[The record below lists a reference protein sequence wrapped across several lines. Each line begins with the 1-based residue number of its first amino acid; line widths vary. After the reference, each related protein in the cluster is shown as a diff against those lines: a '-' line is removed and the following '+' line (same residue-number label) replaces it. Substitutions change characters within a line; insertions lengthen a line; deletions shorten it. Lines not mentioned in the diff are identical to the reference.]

1 MKQQAFEIDH
11 QGQTIRGMSYQPVKA
26 TRHPTVIF
34 LHGFTGQ
41 RIENGFMFVKLSRAL
56 AQAGMAAITFDFLNS
71 GESDG
76 SFDQMLVTQQ
86 LADALR
92 VTEWAQRQPFV
103 DRARL
108 GLLGFSLGG
117 MLASCASARMNCFK
131 SLALLATTTE
141 QNICRHAQRE
151 GRSDAC
157 SIIFGPHC
165 LHPKFF
171 EDVIT
176 LDSVRDVVKH
186 PRATLIVQGTEDTAV
201 PPAVS
206 QHFIDAMKMAE
217 VECEV
222 KWIEGADHPSAHPAW
237 RHQLQNAVV
246 SFFERTLVRK

>member
-11 QGQTIRGMSYQPVKA
+11 QGQTIRGMSYQPAKA

-56 AQAGMAAITFDFLNS
+56 AQAGIAAITFDFLNS

-76 SFDQMLVTQQ
+76 SFDQMLVTGQ
-86 LADALR
+86 LTDALR
-92 VTEWAQRQPFV
+92 VAEWSQRQPFV
-103 DRARL
+103 DRARM

-117 MLASCASARMNCFK
+117 MLASCVNARMSCFK
-131 SLALLATTTE
+131 SLALLAPTTE
-141 QNICRHAQRE
+141 QNICRHAKRE
-151 GRSDAC
+151 GQSDAC

-176 LDSVRDVVKH
+176 LNSVADVVQN
-186 PRATLIVQGTEDTAV
+186 PRPTLIVQGTDDTAV

-206 QHFIDAMKMAE
+206 QHFIDAMQKAE
-217 VECEV
+217 VECEL
-222 KWIEGADHPSAHPAW
+222 KLIDGADHPFAHPSW
-237 RHQLQNAVV
+237 RHQLQTTVIDW
-246 SFFERTLVRK
+246 FTKTLNRR

>member
-11 QGQTIRGMSYQPVKA
+11 QGKMIRGMSYQPAKA
-26 TRHPTVIF
+26 TRHPTVIL

-41 RIENGFMFVKLSRAL
+41 RMENGFMFVKLSRAL
-56 AQAGMAAITFDFLNS
+56 AQAGIAAITFDFINS

-86 LADALR
+86 LTDVLR

-103 DRARL
+103 DRASL

-117 MLASCASARMNCFK
+117 MLASCASARMNSFK
-131 SLALLATTTE
+131 SLAMLAPTTE
-141 QNICRHAQRE
+141 QNICRHAKRE
-151 GRSDAC
+151 GQSDAC

-176 LDSVRDVVKH
+176 LNSVADVVKH
-186 PRATLIVQGTEDTAV
+186 PRPTLIVQGTEDTAV

-206 QHFIDAMKMAE
+206 QQFVDAMKKAE
-217 VECEV
+217 MECEV
-222 KWIEGADHPSAHPAW
+222 KMIEGADHPFANPAW
-237 RHQLQNAVV
+237 RHQMQKAVI
-246 SFFERTLVRK
+246 SFFERTLGRK